1 MHNVERLF
9 GGGWSR
15 FVDEVIELGTAVTRF
30 HQIARIVSRFLERGN
45 SIKWK
50 LVGPELWL
58 DCPPYPI
65 SRCTHGLEGDGYNTV
80 CYTGLRGKVTLTVPS
95 IVLLTVPLAVLLM
108 LTAPPMLPVLLMLII
123 QHTM

>member
-58 DCPPYPI
+58 DCSPHPI
-65 SRCTHGLEGDGYNTV
+65 SRCTFGLVGWRYIYSSSARALFTV
-80 CYTGLRGKVTLTVPS
+80 HLRSLWFLDSVGSYYL
-95 IVLLTVPLAVLLM
+95 
-108 LTAPPMLPVLLMLII
+108 
-123 QHTM
+123 